1 MSCVQ
6 DEARKERRWIWK
18 QKLLGEESR
27 HWASF
32 CISEIFQGLSALTLI
47 PTFLWH
53 PPLPLPL
60 PCLVLPL
67 LLRLITLLSVLP
79 YFSFSSSSSSLSS
92 SSSPSTSFLI
102 LTLSLLPFEFAKVIF
117 YIIWCVLVTLLKKK
131 TNNNLGNLQ
140 NSSKLVHIL
149 ANQKV
154 QSKYQGLS
162 FRESHLF
169 RASTRYLFISIH
181 FSLNRDFL

>member
-32 CISEIFQGLSALTLI
+32 CISEFFQGLSALTLI

-131 TNNNLGNLQ
+131 KQTTI
-140 NSSKLVHIL
+140 LVTFRIP
-149 ANQKV
+149 
-154 QSKYQGLS
+154 LS
-162 FRESHLF
+162 LF
-169 RASTRYLFISIH
+169 TFSQIRRC
-181 FSLNRDFL
+181 SLNIRVYHLENHTSLGPALDISLSQSIFL